1 MDTGTEKE
9 SQSQLL
15 AMEAGDGLLE
25 LANTPGVELA
35 NTSGV
40 QVGRVSP
47 CRDAEGTCGQGVSR
61 GKGPAAG
68 KRGIF
73 PLPDQHSVSYFTL
86 ILQTKKLLFAYSVE
100 KELKIWQS

>member
-35 NTSGV
+35 NTPGCRWGRCHL
-40 QVGRVSP
+40 VGMW
-47 CRDAEGTCGQGVSR
+47 R
-61 GKGPAAG
+61 GPVDRA
-68 KRGIF
+68 
-73 PLPDQHSVSYFTL
+73 
-86 ILQTKKLLFAYSVE
+86 
-100 KELKIWQS
+100 